1 MPRFTLIR
9 FDRYVAAKSTVHYHN
24 TYETNLGLAF
34 KETLI
39 ELWNGKKFEEEDKND
54 IWEWEKIKGYGDKMG
69 IDFEEESY
77 LFFEG

>member
-9 FDRYVAAKSTVHYHN
+9 FDRYEAAKSEVIYHN

-34 KETLI
+34 KEALI
-39 ELWNGKKFEEEDKND
+39 ELWQTGLGGGVMELN
-54 IWEWEKIKGYGDKMG
+54 KIKGYGDKMG
-69 IDFEEESY
+69 LDFEEESY

>member
-1 MPRFTLIR
+1 MPRYTLIR
-9 FDRYVAAKSTVHYHN
+9 FDRYEVAKSEITHYN

-34 KETLI
+34 KEAI
-39 ELWNGKKFEEEDKND
+39 IRLWENAEGYEFDLNKV
-54 IWEWEKIKGYGDKMG
+54 KGYGSQLG

>member
-9 FDRYVAAKSTVHYHN
+9 FDRYEVSKSTIIYLN

-34 KETLI
+34 KEVMLRV
-39 ELWNGKKFEEEDKND
+39 
-54 IWEWEKIKGYGDKMG
+54 WENAEGYEFDLSKVKGFGNQLG

>member
-1 MPRFTLIR
+1 MPRFTLVV
-9 FDRYVAAKSTVHYHN
+9 FDRYEVAKSTIHYHD

-34 KETLI
+34 KEALI
-39 ELWNGKKFEEEDKND
+39 KLWGFEDGTEINPNE
-54 IWEWEKIKGYGDKMG
+54 IKGHGNKIG

>member
-9 FDRYVAAKSTVHYHN
+9 FDRYEAAKSEVIYHN

-34 KETLI
+34 KEAMI
-39 ELWNGKKFEEEDKND
+39 KLWQNEEGVEFNLSQV
-54 IWEWEKIKGYGDKMG
+54 KGYSGQLG

>member
-9 FDRYVAAKSTVHYHN
+9 FDRYEAAKSEVIYHN

-34 KETLI
+34 KEALI
-39 ELWNGKKFEEEDKND
+39 ELWQTGLGEGVMELN
-54 IWEWEKIKGYGDKMG
+54 KIKGYGDKMG
-69 IDFEEESY
+69 LDFEEESY

>member
-9 FDRYVAAKSTVHYHN
+9 FDRYEAAKSEIIYHN

-34 KETLI
+34 KEALVS
-39 ELWNGKKFEEEDKND
+39 LWGFEDGTEINPN
-54 IWEWEKIKGYGDKMG
+54 KIKGYGNQLGM
-69 IDFEEESY
+69 DFEEESY

>member
-9 FDRYVAAKSTVHYHN
+9 FDRYEVAKSEVTYHN

-34 KETLI
+34 KEALI
-39 ELWNGKKFEEEDKND
+39 KLWENAEGYEFDRQE
-54 IWEWEKIKGYGDKMG
+54 IKGYGDKIG

-77 LFFEG
+77 LFFES

>member
-9 FDRYVAAKSTVHYHN
+9 FDRYEVAKSTIIYLN

-34 KETLI
+34 KEVMVRV
-39 ELWNGKKFEEEDKND
+39 
-54 IWEWEKIKGYGDKMG
+54 WENAEGYEFDLSKVKGFGNQLG

>member
-9 FDRYVAAKSTVHYHN
+9 FDRYEVSKSTIIYLN
-24 TYETNLGLAF
+24 TYETNIGLAF
-34 KETLI
+34 KEVMLRV
-39 ELWNGKKFEEEDKND
+39 
-54 IWEWEKIKGYGDKMG
+54 WENAEGYEFDLSKVKGFGNQLG

>member
-9 FDRYVAAKSTVHYHN
+9 FDRYEAAKSEVIYHN

-34 KETLI
+34 KEALI
-39 ELWNGKKFEEEDKND
+39 ELWQTGLGEGV
-54 IWEWEKIKGYGDKMG
+54 WELNEIKGYEDKMG
-69 IDFEEESY
+69 LDFEEESY

>member
-9 FDRYVAAKSTVHYHN
+9 FNRYEVAKSTIIYLN

-34 KETLI
+34 KEVMVRV
-39 ELWNGKKFEEEDKND
+39 
-54 IWEWEKIKGYGDKMG
+54 WENAEGYEFDLSKVKGYGNQLG

-77 LFFEG
+77 FFFEG

>member
-9 FDRYVAAKSTVHYHN
+9 FDRYEVAKSEIIYHN

-34 KETLI
+34 KEVI
-39 ELWNGKKFEEEDKND
+39 VRV
-54 IWEWEKIKGYGDKMG
+54 WENAEGYEFDLSKVKGYGNQLG

-77 LFFEG
+77 LFFES